1 MLLGP
6 AFEQQGGVGSTE
18 AKRIRQRIFDIGF
31 AHVIR
36 HIVEIAFGVRRL
48 LIDGGR
54 QSLIA
59 QRQNADPRFESAG
72 AAEKMTGHGLGRTD
86 GHVFYVVAEHAVA
99 VAEFGPFAP

>member
-1 MLLGP
+1 MLLSP
-6 AFEQQGGVGSTE
+6 AFKQQCGVGSTE

-36 HIVEIAFGVRRL
+36 DIVEIAFGVRRL

-59 QRQNADPRFESAG
+59 QSQNTDAG
-72 AAEKMTGHGLGRTD
+72 FQSKLLIHRGWLASR
-86 GHVFYVVAEHAVA
+86 
-99 VAEFGPFAP
+99 